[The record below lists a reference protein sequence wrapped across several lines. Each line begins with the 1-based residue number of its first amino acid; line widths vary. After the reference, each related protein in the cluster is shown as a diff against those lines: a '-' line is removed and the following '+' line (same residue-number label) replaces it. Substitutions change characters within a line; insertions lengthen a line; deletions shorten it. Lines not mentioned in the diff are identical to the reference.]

1 MKRMTIV
8 TTRPSGVAGLSAQV
22 AKFATV
28 FLALFAGW
36 SCPAQAGGKL
46 MATGGV
52 MQLEGAAGGGLTPWA
67 FIGGL
72 GTEDEI
78 GASGFATGVRV
89 NDYRLDSG
97 GLAVGFYD
105 RVELSLAKQRFS
117 LTGRVLPGNAIRQD
131 VYGIKVKV
139 VGDAVADQNRWMP
152 QVAVGLQHKRNE
164 DFAFI
169 PRALGARDAQGTDY
183 YVSATKLHLGAVAGR
198 NLMWNATLRA
208 SKANQ
213 LGLLG
218 FGGDK
223 RNAYSLRFEGS
234 AAVFLHDTLALGVEY
249 RAKPDNLSAAREQAW
264 RDIFVAWVP
273 DKHVSVT
280 LAHVNLGEVA
290 GFSQKGWYLSL
301 QLSY

>member
-1 MKRMTIV
+1 
-8 TTRPSGVAGLSAQV
+8 
-22 AKFATV
+22 
-28 FLALFAGW
+28 
-36 SCPAQAGGKL
+36 
-46 MATGGV
+46 

-67 FIGGL
+67 LIGGL

-78 GASGFATGVRV
+78 GVSGFATGVRV
-89 NDYRLDSG
+89 DDYRLDST
-97 GLAVGFYD
+97 GLAVGLYD
-105 RVELSLAKQRFS
+105 RVELSLAKQKFS

-139 VGDAVADQNRWMP
+139 AGDAVADQNRWMP

-169 PRALGARDAQGTDY
+169 PNAVGGRSAQGTDY

-198 NLMWNATLRA
+198 NLLWNATVRA

-223 RNAYSLRFEGS
+223 RDSYSLRFEGS
-234 AAVFLHDTLALGVEY
+234 AAVFLHDSLALGVEY
-249 RAKPDNLSAAREQAW
+249 RAKPDNLTAFREQAW
-264 RDIFVAWVP
+264 RDMFLAWVP

-280 LAHVNLGEVA
+280 LANVHLGDIA
-290 GFSQKGWYLSL
+290 GLRQTGWYLSL